1 MKNTER
7 IQDQGF
13 FIVEYA
19 NIIYKS
25 HLTWDPGT
33 GDLQHVSW
41 LVNLNEWMRKE
52 LPKDFP

>member
-13 FIVEYA
+13 LTVEYA

-41 LVNLNEWMRKE
+41 LVNLNEWMRKK